1 MARRSYEFGDNTMQR
16 LKSNRA
22 WQLAQLIGE
31 LLYDGRVAHVF
42 YEKTR
47 ANPHEK
53 PEPDPLGGARR
64 FVTSAK
70 LHPVGMSNAKQLAE
84 EMGDGQDVDTMRML
98 REAAH
103 ELERIAVK
111 ECT

>member
-1 MARRSYEFGDNTMQR
+1 MARRGYEFGDNTMQR

-22 WQLAQLIGE
+22 WQLAQLIGD
-31 LLYDGRVAHVF
+31 LLYEGRVANVF
-42 YEKTR
+42 YEK
-47 ANPHEK
+47 AKAK
-53 PEPDPLGGARR
+53 PEDEPKPDSFISRR

-70 LHPVGMSNAKQLAE
+70 LHPVGMPKALAE
-84 EMGDGQDVDTMRML
+84 EMGDGSDVDVARML
-98 REAAH
+98 REVAH

>member
-1 MARRSYEFGDNTMQR
+1 MMARRSYEFGDNTMQR

-22 WQLAQLIGE
+22 WQLAQLIGD
-31 LLYDGRVAHVF
+31 LLYEGRVANVF
-42 YEKTR
+42 YEK
-47 ANPHEK
+47 AKAK
-53 PEPDPLGGARR
+53 PEDEPKPDSFISRR

-70 LHPVGMSNAKQLAE
+70 LHPVGMPKALAE
-84 EMGDGQDVDTMRML
+84 EMGDGSDVDVERML
-98 REAAH
+98 REVAH

>member
-1 MARRSYEFGDNTMQR
+1 MARRGYEFGDNTMQR

-22 WQLAQLIGE
+22 WQLAQLIGD
-31 LLYDGRVAHVF
+31 LLYEGRVANVF
-42 YEKTR
+42 YEK
-47 ANPHEK
+47 AKAK
-53 PEPDPLGGARR
+53 PEDEPKPDSFISRR

-70 LHPVGMSNAKQLAE
+70 LHPVGMPKALAE
-84 EMGDGQDVDTMRML
+84 EMGDGSDVDVERML
-98 REAAH
+98 REVAH

>member
-1 MARRSYEFGDNTMQR
+1 MARRGYEFGDNTMQR

-22 WQLAQLIGE
+22 WQLAQLIGD
-31 LLYDGRVAHVF
+31 LLYEGRVANVF
-42 YEKTR
+42 YEK
-47 ANPHEK
+47 AKAK
-53 PEPDPLGGARR
+53 PEDEPKPDSFISRR

-84 EMGDGQDVDTMRML
+84 EMGDGSDVDVERML
-98 REAAH
+98 REVAH

>member
-1 MARRSYEFGDNTMQR
+1 MMARRGYEFGDNTMQR

-22 WQLAQLIGE
+22 WQLAQLIGD
-31 LLYDGRVAHVF
+31 LLYEGRVANVF
-42 YEKTR
+42 YEK
-47 ANPHEK
+47 AKAK
-53 PEPDPLGGARR
+53 PEDEPKPDSFISRR

-70 LHPVGMSNAKQLAE
+70 LHPVGMPKALAE
-84 EMGDGQDVDTMRML
+84 EMGDGSDVDVARML
-98 REAAH
+98 REVAH

>member
-22 WQLAQLIGE
+22 WQLAQLIGD
-31 LLYDGRVAHVF
+31 LLYEGRVANVF
-42 YEKTR
+42 YEK
-47 ANPHEK
+47 AKAK
-53 PEPDPLGGARR
+53 PEDEPKPDSFISRR

-70 LHPVGMSNAKQLAE
+70 LHPVGMPKALAE
-84 EMGDGQDVDTMRML
+84 EMGDGSDVDVARML
-98 REAAH
+98 REVAH

>member
-1 MARRSYEFGDNTMQR
+1 MARRGYEFGDNTMQR

-22 WQLAQLIGE
+22 WQLAQLIGD
-31 LLYDGRVAHVF
+31 LLYEGRVANVF
-42 YEKTR
+42 YEK
-47 ANPHEK
+47 AKAK
-53 PEPDPLGGARR
+53 PEDEPKPDSFISRR

-70 LHPVGMSNAKQLAE
+70 LHPVGMPKALAE
-84 EMGDGQDVDTMRML
+84 EMVDGSDVDVARML
-98 REAAH
+98 REVAH